1 MKTAK
6 IIPVHKGES
15 VLHVANYRPISLL
28 PIFSKIFERL
38 VFKRLTEFTDKHK
51 ILTPNQF
58 GFQKNKSTELAVA
71 SITSQIIKSFECKE
85 SAYCIFLDF
94 AKAFDTVNHEILL
107 TKLKYYGVNDKALL
121 WFESYL
127 SNRTQYTE
135 IGDTLSEVGYIKCGV
150 PQGNVLG
157 PLLFLLYINDI
168 TLSSSILNFFLFAD
182 DTTVFYT
189 DKTNPETENILNTEL
204 NKISDWLAS
213 NKLSLNVTKS
223 NFMHFSPGKNKNK
236 HPIDI
241 LINSVP
247 VSEKTVTKYLGTL
260 IDNKLSWTNHI
271 QYIKSKISKAIG
283 ILSKIRYYVHKNVLL
298 SLYYSLLQS
307 YTNYS
312 MLNCRGR
319 GKMPLFSKLTE
330 Q

>member
-1 MKTAK
+1 M
-6 IIPVHKGES
+6 
-15 VLHVANYRPISLL
+15 
-28 PIFSKIFERL
+28 
-38 VFKRLTEFTDKHK
+38 
-51 ILTPNQF
+51 
-58 GFQKNKSTELAVA
+58 
-71 SITSQIIKSFECKE
+71 IKSC
-85 SAYCIFLDF
+85 
-94 AKAFDTVNHEILL
+94 
-107 TKLKYYGVNDKALL
+107 
-121 WFESYL
+121 YL

-150 PQGNVLG
+150 PQGSVLG

-223 NFMHFSPGKNKNK
+223 NFMHFSLGKNKNK

-247 VSEKTVTKYLGTL
+247 VSEKTVTVTKYLGTL

-271 QYIKSKISKAIG
+271 QYIKSKIDKAIG
-283 ILSKIRYYVHKNVLL
+283 ILSKIRNYVHKNVLL
-298 SLYYSLLQS
+298 SLY
-307 YTNYS
+307 
-312 MLNCRGR
+312 
-319 GKMPLFSKLTE
+319 
-330 Q
+330 